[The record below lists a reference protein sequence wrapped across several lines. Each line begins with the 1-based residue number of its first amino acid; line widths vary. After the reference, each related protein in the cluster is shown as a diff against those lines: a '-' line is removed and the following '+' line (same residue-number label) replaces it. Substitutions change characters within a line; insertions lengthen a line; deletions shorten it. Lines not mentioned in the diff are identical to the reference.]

1 MAYKIVEVDTNVE
14 DTNVAIGVKFP
25 FNAPGVFAKSFTTF
39 DQASTNIKSLLLT
52 RKGERY
58 EQPNFGTDL
67 LNLVFEPNISEL
79 KDFVSTTIN
88 DAVNFWLPYITI
100 TELNIVTGD
109 DDPNLVHNLK
119 ISISFTVTGSDSE
132 ATITIFAGQDG
143 ILRIE

>member
-1 MAYKIVEVDTNVE
+1 MAYKIVEVDTNAE

-39 DQASTNIKSLLLT
+39 EQASTNIKSLLLT

-109 DDPNLVHNLK
+109 DDPNMVHNLK
-119 ISISFTVTGSDSE
+119 ISISFTVTGTDSE
-132 ATITIFAGQDG
+132 KTITIFAGQDG
-143 ILRIE
+143 ILKIE

>member
-1 MAYKIVEVDTNVE
+1 M
-14 DTNVAIGVKFP
+14 
-25 FNAPGVFAKSFTTF
+25 FAKSFTTF
-39 DQASTNIKSLLLT
+39 EQASTNIKSLLLT

-58 EQPNFGTDL
+58 EQPNFGTEL

-100 TELNIVTGD
+100 TELNIVTGE
-109 DDPNLVHNLK
+109 DDPTLVHNLK
-119 ISISFTVTGSDSE
+119 ISIRFTVTGSNSE
-132 ATITIFAGQDG
+132 ETITIFAGQDG

>member
-100 TELNIVTGD
+100 TELNIVTAD

-119 ISISFTVTGSDSE
+119 ISISFTVTGTDAE
-132 ATITIFAGQDG
+132 TTITIFAGQDG
-143 ILRIE
+143 ILKIE

>member
-1 MAYKIVEVDTNVE
+1 MAYKIVEVDTDSDDSNI
-14 DTNVAIGVKFP
+14 AIGVKFP

-58 EQPNFGTDL
+58 EQPNFGTEL

-79 KDFVSTTIN
+79 KDFVATTIN
-88 DAVNFWLPYITI
+88 DAINFWLPYITI

-109 DDPNLVHNLK
+109 DDPNMVHNLK
-119 ISISFTVTGSDSE
+119 ISISFTVTGTDSE
-132 ATITIFAGQDG
+132 ETITIFAGQDG
-143 ILRIE
+143 ILKIE

>member
-119 ISISFTVTGSDSE
+119 ISISFTVTGSNSE
-132 ATITIFAGQDG
+132 ETITIFAGQDG

>member
-1 MAYKIVEVDTNVE
+1 MAYKIVEVDTNAE
-14 DTNVAIGVKFP
+14 DANVAIGVKFP

-39 DQASTNIKSLLLT
+39 EQASTNIKSLLLT

-58 EQPNFGTDL
+58 EQPNFGTEL

-100 TELNIVTGD
+100 TELNFVTGE
-109 DDPNLVHNLK
+109 DDPTLVHNLK
-119 ISISFTVTGSDSE
+119 ISIRFTVTGSNSE
-132 ATITIFAGQDG
+132 ETITIFAGQDG

>member
-109 DDPNLVHNLK
+109 DDPNMVHNLK
-119 ISISFTVTGSDSE
+119 ISISFTVTGTDSE
-132 ATITIFAGQDG
+132 KTITIFAGQDG
-143 ILRIE
+143 ILKIE

>member
-1 MAYKIVEVDTNVE
+1 MAYKIVEVDTNAE
-14 DTNVAIGVKFP
+14 DANVAIGVKFP

-39 DQASTNIKSLLLT
+39 EQASTNIKSLLLT

-58 EQPNFGTDL
+58 EQPNFGTEL

-119 ISISFTVTGSDSE
+119 ISISFTVTGSNSE
-132 ATITIFAGQDG
+132 ETITIFAGQDG

>member
-1 MAYKIVEVDTNVE
+1 MAYKIVEVDTNAE
-14 DTNVAIGVKFP
+14 DANVAIGVKFP

-39 DQASTNIKSLLLT
+39 EQASTNIKSLLLT

-58 EQPNFGTDL
+58 EQPNFGTEL

-100 TELNIVTGD
+100 TELNIVTGE
-109 DDPNLVHNLK
+109 DDPTLVHNLK
-119 ISISFTVTGSDSE
+119 ISISFTVTGSNSE
-132 ATITIFAGQDG
+132 ETITIFAGQDG

>member
-39 DQASTNIKSLLLT
+39 EQASTNIKSLLLT

-109 DDPNLVHNLK
+109 DDPNMVHNLK
-119 ISISFTVTGSDSE
+119 ISISFTVTGTDSE
-132 ATITIFAGQDG
+132 KTITIFAGQDG
-143 ILRIE
+143 ILKIE

>member
-100 TELNIVTGD
+100 SELNIVTGE
-109 DDPNLVHNLK
+109 DDPTLVHNLK
-119 ISISFTVTGSDSE
+119 ISIRFTVTGSNSE
-132 ATITIFAGQDG
+132 ETITIFAGQDG

>member
-1 MAYKIVEVDTNVE
+1 MAYKIVEVDTNAE
-14 DTNVAIGVKFP
+14 DANVAIGVKFP

-39 DQASTNIKSLLLT
+39 EQASTNIKSLLLT

-58 EQPNFGTDL
+58 EQPNFGTEL

-100 TELNIVTGD
+100 TELNIVTGE
-109 DDPNLVHNLK
+109 DDPTLVHNLK
-119 ISISFTVTGSDSE
+119 ISIRFTVTGSNSE
-132 ATITIFAGQDG
+132 ETITIFAGQDG

>member
-1 MAYKIVEVDTNVE
+1 MAYKIVEVDTNAE
-14 DTNVAIGVKFP
+14 DANVAIGVKFP

-39 DQASTNIKSLLLT
+39 EQASTNIKSLLLT

-58 EQPNFGTDL
+58 EQPNFGTEL

-100 TELNIVTGD
+100 SELNIVTGE
-109 DDPNLVHNLK
+109 DDPTLVHNLK
-119 ISISFTVTGSDSE
+119 ISIRFTVTGSNSE
-132 ATITIFAGQDG
+132 ETITIFAGQDG